1 MSSRTLGYLGFAVIG
16 AVAVG
21 WSFVAARRPNLITVP
36 GLLARLTRARIPRLV
51 LVVVWGWVGWH
62 LFARGSGAFE

>member
-1 MSSRTLGYLGFAVIG
+1 MSSRTLGYLGFAVIA

-21 WSFVAARRPNLITVP
+21 WSVVAARRPNVITLP
-36 GLLARLTRARIPRLV
+36 GLLARLTRSRVLRLV
-51 LVVVWGWVGWH
+51 LVMVWAWVGWH